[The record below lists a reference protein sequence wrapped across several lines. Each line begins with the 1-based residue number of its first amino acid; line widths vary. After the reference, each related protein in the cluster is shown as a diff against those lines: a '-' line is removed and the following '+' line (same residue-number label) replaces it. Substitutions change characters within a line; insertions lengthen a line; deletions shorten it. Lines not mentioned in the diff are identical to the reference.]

1 MRFGAASRRG
11 VGGWSSSVVV
21 RRREGKGRKSWGENR
36 RRYRGRG
43 EPGSGQLFIE
53 ARSAKAEA
61 KEQGEW
67 KQPVGV
73 LACPP
78 VFVPQIAPMPKISL
92 PNAPY

>member
-1 MRFGAASRRG
+1 VRLPG
-11 VGGWSSSVVV
+11 VGLGGGRRQSSCG
-21 RRREGKGRKSWGENR
+21 EGKGREGKEKLGGEGIGE
-36 RRYRGRG
+36 GRAR
-43 EPGSGQLFIE
+43 SGQLFIE

-78 VFVPQIAPMPKISL
+78 VFVPQMAPMPKISL
-92 PNAPY
+92 PKAPY

>member
-21 RRREGKGRKSWGENR
+21 RRREGKEKLGGEPEKVS
-36 RRYRGRG
+36 GEG

-78 VFVPQIAPMPKISL
+78 VFVPQIAPMPEISL
-92 PNAPY
+92 PKAPY